1 MIQDCRWIF
10 ALVNGGYT
18 ANQKMKV
25 FYVNSTKYLY
35 ANYLFA
41 SYWIIFL
48 IFVCIFGYCSMIFRS
63 VQCWIYD
70 ETRIYN
76 FLYSNGWF
84 IQTPVPAL
92 LPRPHINLTARTIIL
107 PEALHQLLS
116 TGVSTSWNK
125 ILEAI

>member
-25 FYVNSTKYLY
+25 FYVTSTKYLY

-41 SYWIIFL
+41 SYLIIFL
-48 IFVCIFGYCSMIFRS
+48 IFVCIFGYCRMIFRS

-76 FLYSNGWF
+76 FLYSNG
-84 IQTPVPAL
+84 
-92 LPRPHINLTARTIIL
+92 
-107 PEALHQLLS
+107 
-116 TGVSTSWNK
+116 
-125 ILEAI
+125 